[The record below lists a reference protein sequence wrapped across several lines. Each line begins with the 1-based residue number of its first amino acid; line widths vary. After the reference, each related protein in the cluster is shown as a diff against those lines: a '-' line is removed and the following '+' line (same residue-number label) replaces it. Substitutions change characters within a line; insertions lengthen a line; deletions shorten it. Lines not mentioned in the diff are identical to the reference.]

1 MKIKYQLKIIIITIL
16 FMSNY
21 LYSQKSFEIYSNLI
35 FIEKLP
41 MPYEIVTLKINNIY
55 SKKNLSKLEFLIL
68 LSKAKRIQPKDEK
81 LRSWHY
87 SSWCNIQFLT
97 IFGSYELKLYL
108 GGLGFLTL
116 PDGKTGALLFDLN
129 GK

>member
-1 MKIKYQLKIIIITIL
+1 ENKIPTKNYNHTIL

-21 LYSQKSFEIYSNLI
+21 LYSQKSFEIYANLI

-55 SKKNLSKLEFLIL
+55 SKRNLSKLEFLIL
-68 LSKAKRIQPKDEK
+68 LSKAKRIRPKDEK

-87 SSWCNIQFLT
+87 SSWCNRVVKKFHS
-97 IFGSYELKLYL
+97 G
-108 GGLGFLTL
+108 
-116 PDGKTGALLFDLN
+116 D
-129 GK
+129 

>member
-1 MKIKYQLKIIIITIL
+1 
-16 FMSNY
+16 MSNY

-55 SKKNLSKLEFLIL
+55 SKRNLSKT
-68 LSKAKRIQPKDEK
+68 KRIQLKDEK

-87 SSWCNIQFLT
+87 SSWCNRVVKKFP
-97 IFGSYELKLYL
+97 SS
-108 GGLGFLTL
+108 
-116 PDGKTGALLFDLN
+116 D
-129 GK
+129 

>member
-1 MKIKYQLKIIIITIL
+1 MKIKYQLKIIIIIIL

-21 LYSQKSFEIYSNLI
+21 LYSQKSFEIYANLI

-41 MPYEIVTLKINNIY
+41 MPYEIIILKINNIC
-55 SKKNLSKLEFLIL
+55 SKRNLSKLEFLIL

-87 SSWCNIQFLT
+87 SSWCNRVVKKFHS
-97 IFGSYELKLYL
+97 G
-108 GGLGFLTL
+108 
-116 PDGKTGALLFDLN
+116 D
-129 GK
+129 